1 MNNKNATAV
10 AIGAN
15 RSSSLAMDTLDISND
30 MVRHQ
35 SISKPGTNNVSPRM
49 AGTLETGSI
58 RYINNGNSVQQSQR
72 SSLYHSSNRHNPRLQ
87 LYKNNNANGRN
98 SANEM
103 LASNSSADNE
113 ASPVPGGTFKRVSSI
128 LNERGSAKNM
138 IANARGSISPM
149 GVRPINQ
156 NDKKI
161 NEKKAKLLRPSSDLA
176 GMSVRASAR

>member
-58 RYINNGNSVQQSQR
+58 RYINNGNSVQQS
-72 SSLYHSSNRHNPRLQ
+72 
-87 LYKNNNANGRN
+87 
-98 SANEM
+98 
-103 LASNSSADNE
+103 
-113 ASPVPGGTFKRVSSI
+113 
-128 LNERGSAKNM
+128 
-138 IANARGSISPM
+138 
-149 GVRPINQ
+149 
-156 NDKKI
+156 
-161 NEKKAKLLRPSSDLA
+161 
-176 GMSVRASAR
+176 